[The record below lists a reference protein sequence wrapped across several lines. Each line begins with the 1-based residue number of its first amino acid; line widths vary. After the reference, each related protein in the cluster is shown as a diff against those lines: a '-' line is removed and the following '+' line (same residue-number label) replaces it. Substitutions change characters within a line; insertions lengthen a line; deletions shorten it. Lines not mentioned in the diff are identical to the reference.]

1 MVHPPDDASA
11 RAERALEI
19 RGRVEAARRQAAAD
33 LAAEPVLRPRDA
45 QRGNA
50 RAVLEDRHRHAD
62 EPLLELAVGERVAA
76 VTHGVELTRQRVRV
90 HDRAVRAIEDL
101 IAERFG
107 FDVAVLVRTG
117 EEIAAVV
124 AANPHADVATDG
136 SKYHVAFLDGVPDA
150 DAIANLTAR
159 DFEPERLAARGRE
172 IYVWCPDGLA
182 DSAAIKALAKAR
194 LGVTTTVRNWN
205 TVTKLLAMTD

>member
-1 MVHPPDDASA
+1 MDHLVVLLRGINVGRNRQIPMPDL
-11 RAERALEI
+11 RALLE
-19 RGRVEAARRQAAAD
+19 EAGYADVQTLLRSGNVVLATDQAPGDAA
-33 LAAEPVLRPRDA
+33 
-45 QRGNA
+45 
-50 RAVLEDRHRHAD
+50 
-62 EPLLELAVGERVAA
+62 
-76 VTHGVELTRQRVRV
+76 
-90 HDRAVRAIEDL
+90 RAIEDL
-101 IAERFG
+101 IAARFD

-124 AANPHADVATDG
+124 AANPHAEVATDG

-182 DSAAIKALAKAR
+182 DSAAIKALAKAK